1 MAGKKET
8 IIPILTEIRSKK
20 EAALRAHFGDHYIV
34 WYHKWGPFFGPLFG
48 SPNVNVG
55 KPRPPNDGIPE
66 RILCSILQQNIQ
78 ENTPALRKVIQESIA
93 TRDPACS
100 VLDFKIHCI
109 SCCVLD
115 NSNTIDHL
123 ITKYI
128 SHQNLPR
135 LGLELYQSNEK
146 TFACGLIPPM
156 SNTTSVGGRIKDP
169 FPWSSHRPFSVHRNK
184 NTKRLSFLRRRP
196 VTKSLPTATF
206 GEIIFRKK
214 SYR

>member
-1 MAGKKET
+1 M
-8 IIPILTEIRSKK
+8 
-20 EAALRAHFGDHYIV
+20 
-34 WYHKWGPFFGPLFG
+34 GPFLGPLFG
-48 SPNVNVG
+48 SPKVNVG
-55 KPRPPNDGIPE
+55 KPRPPNDDIPE

-78 ENTPALRKVIQESIA
+78 GNTPALRKVFQESIA

-146 TFACGLIPPM
+146 SFACGLIPPM

-169 FPWSSHRPFSVHRNK
+169 FPWSSHRPFTVHRNK
-184 NTKRLSFLRRRP
+184 NTKRLFPPTSACDEVITDGDVWRNYFGKKIRSLTNYVRSGCRAKGSLIRP
-196 VTKSLPTATF
+196 TCEREDVQ
-206 GEIIFRKK
+206 
-214 SYR
+214 